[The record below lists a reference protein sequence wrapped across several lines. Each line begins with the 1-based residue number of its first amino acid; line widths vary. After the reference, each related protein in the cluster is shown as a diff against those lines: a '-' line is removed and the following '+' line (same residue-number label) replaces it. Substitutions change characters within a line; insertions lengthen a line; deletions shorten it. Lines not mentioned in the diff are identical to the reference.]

1 MVATKLC
8 GDDATTTRVAGTTG
22 ANASVE
28 VAKRQ
33 IAERMAMM
41 LFMAI
46 HDMDD
51 LMQWHRRVVCCLVLV
66 WCTVIR
72 HRRL

>member
-1 MVATKLC
+1 MVALVVATKLR

-33 IAERMAMM
+33 ITERMAMM

-51 LMQWHRRVVCCLVLV
+51 SMQW
-66 WCTVIR
+66 
-72 HRRL
+72 